1 MSKIRL
7 RDHSLGI
14 EVERSIN
21 LSNLNWRGNDCL
33 VVDNLQFRGKCL
45 MGREHG
51 QLLYQNITEKKWE
64 RDWAIG
70 TIHFEEYVKAFFII
84 CLNEWNLWM
93 CSVLFLYINGIWEC
107 FLYWSFIWMGYVN
120 VFFNVCWLNGIYE
133 CFLYRVLIW
142 MESVNVS
149 ILFLD
154 MNGFCKGVLYYVY
167 MNGICE
173 SVLYCLLIWMESM
186 NAFFTLSVFEW
197 TFFLFVLIWIESM
210 ILFFIFC

>member
-1 MSKIRL
+1 M
-7 RDHSLGI
+7 
-14 EVERSIN
+14 
-21 LSNLNWRGNDCL
+21 
-33 VVDNLQFRGKCL
+33 
-45 MGREHG
+45 REG
-51 QLLYQNITEKKWE
+51 L
-64 RDWAIG
+64 DIG
-70 TIHFEEYVKAFFII
+70 TMHFEEYVKAFFII

-186 NAFFTLSVFEW
+186 NAFFTLSVFEYLLLILKESW
-197 TFFLFVLIWIESM
+197 NVLFIVCLEEWNLWMFPSLFAKMNGICKCVLYCLVICISL
-210 ILFFIFC
+210 LFWKGHWWRFVA